1 MLLRKVAP
9 IMVGFSMALWTN
21 TSLNPNKSARTKVTN
36 TQKTLSLSSFQS
48 EYLMEWHQ
56 VEMDYSQFSL
66 LGKHNSNEVGGY
78 ETRIGHSVFGIPIG
92 SNRIDVKKK
101 YGLPLRDIHYQN
113 TSYLLNY
120 NDCEGNTTHGTY
132 LIDGHYVT
140 FFYDLHKNNIVRSI
154 IWINAK
160 TELSKRGFY
169 SKPSYELRTGLEDL
183 MVDLINHERTIE
195 GLQPLIYDK
204 GCNPIAR
211 QHSSNMITHQFFSH
225 EDHKGNHSND
235 RLTAGGVN
243 HYWYGENIAHGQP
256 NSIFAHEALM
266 NSKGH
271 RINILRKEFTHIF
284 VGVCFKD
291 NGAPYYTVNFYSK

>member
-21 TSLNPNKSARTKVTN
+21 TALNSNKSARTKITS
-36 TQKTLSLSSFQS
+36 TQKNLSLFSFQS
-48 EYLMEWHQ
+48 EYKMKWHR

-66 LGKHNSNEVGGY
+66 VGRHNSKVVGGY
-78 ETRIGHSVFGIPIG
+78 ETRAGHNVFGIPIG
-92 SNRIDVKKK
+92 ANRIDVNRI
-101 YGLPLRDIHYQN
+101 YGLPLRAIHYQS
-113 TSYLLNY
+113 TSYLLDY
-120 NDCEGNTTHGTY
+120 NDCDGNTTHGTY

-140 FFYDLHKNNIVRSI
+140 FYYDLHKNNIVRSI

-160 TELSKRGFY
+160 TEFSKHGY
-169 SKPSYELRTGLEDL
+169 YGKPSDELRIGLEDL
-183 MVDLINHERTIE
+183 MVELINHERIIE

-204 GCNPIAR
+204 RCNFIAR

-225 EDHKGNHSND
+225 EDHNGNHSND
-235 RLTAGGVN
+235 RLNAGRVH
-243 HYWYGENIAHGQP
+243 HYWYGENIAQGQP

>member
-21 TSLNPNKSARTKVTN
+21 ASLNPNKPARSNVTN
-36 TQKTLSLSSFQS
+36 TQKSLLLSSFQS
-48 EYLMEWHQ
+48 EYKMKWHR
-56 VEMDYSQFSL
+56 VATDYSPL
-66 LGKHNSNEVGGY
+66 LLVGKHNSNEVGGY
-78 ETRIGHSVFGIPIG
+78 ETSIGHSVFGIRIG
-92 SNRIDVKKK
+92 ANRIDVNRK
-101 YGLPLRDIHYQN
+101 YGLPLRAIHYEN
-113 TSYLLNY
+113 TSYLLDY

-132 LIDGHYVT
+132 FIDNHYVT

-154 IWINAK
+154 VWIHAK
-160 TELSKRGFY
+160 TELSKRSYYG
-169 SKPSYELRTGLEDL
+169 KPSNELRTGLEDL
-183 MVDLINHERTIE
+183 MVVLINHERVIE
-195 GLQPLIYDK
+195 GLQPLIYDI
-204 GCNPIAR
+204 GANPIAR

-225 EDHKGNHSND
+225 EDPKGNHSND

-243 HYWYGENIAHGQP
+243 HYWYGENIAQGQH